1 MDLAVAL
8 GHQAEDSDHQ
18 DLFHLSQEDGVLDPE
33 AHLQDG
39 ILVGDLR
46 WEDQE
51 DPGGQD
57 LDQWVQVDLVG
68 LETGDL
74 LMEDLGVQEVGIR
87 AERVVSRDTRRRS

>member
-1 MDLAVAL
+1 M
-8 GHQAEDSDHQ
+8 
-18 DLFHLSQEDGVLDPE
+18 DPE

-46 WEDQE
+46 WEDRE

>member
-1 MDLAVAL
+1 M
-8 GHQAEDSDHQ
+8 
-18 DLFHLSQEDGVLDPE
+18 DPE

-46 WEDQE
+46 WEDRE

-68 LETGDL
+68 LEDL
-74 LMEDLGVQEVGIR
+74 WADLVDPWEAQVALEDQ
-87 AERVVSRDTRRRS
+87 

>member
-1 MDLAVAL
+1 M
-8 GHQAEDSDHQ
+8 
-18 DLFHLSQEDGVLDPE
+18 DPE

>member
-1 MDLAVAL
+1 M
-8 GHQAEDSDHQ
+8 
-18 DLFHLSQEDGVLDPE
+18 DPE

-46 WEDQE
+46 WEDRE

-74 LMEDLGVQEVGIR
+74 LMEDLEVQGVQEVGIR
-87 AERVVSRDTRRRS
+87 VERVESRDT